1 MMTLKTKEKDEKAC
15 WAERKSEFEVKDV
28 RIK

>member
-1 MMTLKTKEKDEKAC
+1 MMPKTREKDEKAC
-15 WAERKSEFEVKDV
+15 WVERKSEFEVKDV